1 MNKPY
6 FSHVLQKAG
15 VLKNF
20 TVAKIVKKQ
29 DIEDLKALIKSV
41 TSSDKEYNQMLDEE
55 MKKISDMHDENNPI
69 PGIIYPPDQSK
80 NKKLIVAI
88 VTKFSQSVKKQNLS
102 TREMAFLVSA
112 IINELGLTQEDFINL
127 KNELEDANQDDEDA
141 DDGEEDE
148 DDDNGVN

>member
-55 MKKISDMHDENNPI
+55 MKKI
-69 PGIIYPPDQSK
+69 
-80 NKKLIVAI
+80 
-88 VTKFSQSVKKQNLS
+88 
-102 TREMAFLVSA
+102 
-112 IINELGLTQEDFINL
+112 
-127 KNELEDANQDDEDA
+127 
-141 DDGEEDE
+141 
-148 DDDNGVN
+148 

>member
-127 KNELEDANQDDEDA
+127 KNELEDANQDDD
-141 DDGEEDE
+141 EDE
-148 DDDNGVN
+148 DDEDDNGVN

>member
-88 VTKFSQSVKKQNLS
+88 VTKFSQNVKKQNLS

-127 KNELEDANQDDEDA
+127 KNELEDANQDD
-141 DDGEEDE
+141 DE
-148 DDDNGVN
+148 DDEDDEDDNGVN

>member
-1 MNKPY
+1 MNKPH

-20 TVAKIVKKQ
+20 TVAKVVKKQ

-41 TSSDKEYNQMLDEE
+41 TSSDKEYKQMLDEE
-55 MKKISDMHDENNPI
+55 MEKISDMHDENNPI

-102 TREMAFLVSA
+102 TREMAFLISA

-127 KNELEDANQDDEDA
+127 KRELEDANQDDED
-141 DDGEEDE
+141 EEDDE
-148 DDDNGVN
+148 DGNGVN

>member
-127 KNELEDANQDDEDA
+127 KNELEDANQDDD
-141 DDGEEDE
+141 DE
-148 DDDNGVN
+148 DDDDEDDNGVN

>member
-1 MNKPY
+1 MNKPH

-127 KNELEDANQDDEDA
+127 KNELEDANQDD
-141 DDGEEDE
+141 DDEDE
-148 DDDNGVN
+148 DDEDDNGVN

>member
-1 MNKPY
+1 MNKPH

-29 DIEDLKALIKSV
+29 DIEDLKTLIKSV
-41 TSSDKEYNQMLDEE
+41 TSSDKEYKQMLDEE

-88 VTKFSQSVKKQNLS
+88 VKKFSQSVKKQNLS
-102 TREMAFLVSA
+102 TREMAFLISA

-127 KNELEDANQDDEDA
+127 KRELEDANQDDED
-141 DDGEEDE
+141 EEDDE
-148 DDDNGVN
+148 DDNGVN

>member
-1 MNKPY
+1 MKKPH

-15 VLKNF
+15 ILKNF

-88 VTKFSQSVKKQNLS
+88 VSKFSQSVKKQKLS

-127 KNELEDANQDDEDA
+127 KNELEDANQDDED
-141 DDGEEDE
+141 EDEE
-148 DDDNGVN
+148 DDDMQTS

>member
-1 MNKPY
+1 MNKPH

-29 DIEDLKALIKSV
+29 EIEDLKALIKSV
-41 TSSDKEYNQMLDEE
+41 TSSDKEYNQMLSEE
-55 MKKISDMHDENNPI
+55 MKKISDMHDEHNPI

-102 TREMAFLVSA
+102 TREMAFLISA

-127 KNELEDANQDDEDA
+127 KNELEDANPDDGDDDE
-141 DDGEEDE
+141 ENDE
-148 DDDNGVN
+148 DDEGVN

>member
-1 MNKPY
+1 MNKPH

-20 TVAKIVKKQ
+20 TVAKVVKKQ

-41 TSSDKEYNQMLDEE
+41 TSSDKEYKQMLDEE

-102 TREMAFLVSA
+102 TREMAFLISA

-127 KNELEDANQDDEDA
+127 KRELEDANQDDED
-141 DDGEEDE
+141 EEDDE
-148 DDDNGVN
+148 DDNGVN

>member
-1 MNKPY
+1 MNKPH

-20 TVAKIVKKQ
+20 TVAKVVKKQ

-41 TSSDKEYNQMLDEE
+41 TSSDKEYKQMLDEE
-55 MKKISDMHDENNPI
+55 MKKISDMRDENNPI

-102 TREMAFLVSA
+102 TREMAFLISA

-127 KNELEDANQDDEDA
+127 KRELEDANQDDED
-141 DDGEEDE
+141 EEDDE
-148 DDDNGVN
+148 DDNGVN

>member
-1 MNKPY
+1 MNKPH

-20 TVAKIVKKQ
+20 TVAKVVKKQ

-41 TSSDKEYNQMLDEE
+41 TSSDKEYKQMLDEE
-55 MKKISDMHDENNPI
+55 MEKISDMHDENNPI

-88 VTKFSQSVKKQNLS
+88 VTKFSQSVKKQKLS
-102 TREMAFLVSA
+102 TREMAFLISA

-127 KNELEDANQDDEDA
+127 KNELEDANQDDD
-141 DDGEEDE
+141 EDE
-148 DDDNGVN
+148 DDEDDNGVN

>member
-1 MNKPY
+1 MNKPH

-41 TSSDKEYNQMLDEE
+41 TSSDKEYKQMLDEE
-55 MKKISDMHDENNPI
+55 MQKISDMHDENNPI

-127 KNELEDANQDDEDA
+127 KNELEDANQDD
-141 DDGEEDE
+141 DDEDE
-148 DDDNGVN
+148 DDEDDNGVN

>member
-1 MNKPY
+1 MNKPH

-41 TSSDKEYNQMLDEE
+41 TSSDKEYNQMLSEE

-69 PGIIYPPDQSK
+69 PGIIYSPDQSK

-88 VTKFSQSVKKQNLS
+88 VTKFSQSVKKQKLS

-127 KNELEDANQDDEDA
+127 KNELEDANQDDD
-141 DDGEEDE
+141 EDE
-148 DDDNGVN
+148 DDEDNNGVN

>member
-1 MNKPY
+1 MNKPH

-29 DIEDLKALIKSV
+29 EIEDLKALIKSV
-41 TSSDKEYNQMLDEE
+41 TSSDKEYNQMLSEE
-55 MKKISDMHDENNPI
+55 MKKISDMHDEHNPI

-102 TREMAFLVSA
+102 TREMAFLISA

-127 KNELEDANQDDEDA
+127 KNELEDANQDDD
-141 DDGEEDE
+141 EDE
-148 DDDNGVN
+148 DDEDDNGVN

>member
-127 KNELEDANQDDEDA
+127 KNELEDANQDD
-141 DDGEEDE
+141 DDEEDDE
-148 DDDNGVN
+148 DDNGVN

>member
-1 MNKPY
+1 MNKPH

-20 TVAKIVKKQ
+20 TVAKVVKKQ

-41 TSSDKEYNQMLDEE
+41 TSSDKEYKQMLDEE

-102 TREMAFLVSA
+102 TREMAFLISA

-127 KNELEDANQDDEDA
+127 KRELEDANQDDED
-141 DDGEEDE
+141 EEDDE
-148 DDDNGVN
+148 DGNGVN

>member
-1 MNKPY
+1 MNKTH

-20 TVAKIVKKQ
+20 TVAKVVKKQ

-41 TSSDKEYNQMLDEE
+41 TSSDKEYKQMLDEE

-88 VTKFSQSVKKQNLS
+88 VKKFSQSVKKQNLS
-102 TREMAFLVSA
+102 TREMAFLISA

-127 KNELEDANQDDEDA
+127 KRELEDANQDDED
-141 DDGEEDE
+141 EEDDE
-148 DDDNGVN
+148 DDNGVN

>member
-1 MNKPY
+1 MNKPH

-29 DIEDLKALIKSV
+29 EIEDLKALIKSV
-41 TSSDKEYNQMLDEE
+41 TSSDKEYNQMLSEE

-88 VTKFSQSVKKQNLS
+88 VTKFSQSVKKQKLS

-127 KNELEDANQDDEDA
+127 KNELEDANQDD
-141 DDGEEDE
+141 DDEDE
-148 DDDNGVN
+148 DDEDNNGVN

>member
-127 KNELEDANQDDEDA
+127 KNELEDAN
-141 DDGEEDE
+141 
-148 DDDNGVN
+148 

>member
-127 KNELEDANQDDEDA
+127 KNELEDANQDD
-141 DDGEEDE
+141 DDEDE
-148 DDDNGVN
+148 DDEDDNGVN

>member
-1 MNKPY
+1 MNKPH

-20 TVAKIVKKQ
+20 TVAKVVKKQ

-41 TSSDKEYNQMLDEE
+41 TSSDKEYKQMLDEE

-88 VTKFSQSVKKQNLS
+88 VTKFSQSVKKQKLS
-102 TREMAFLVSA
+102 TREMAFLISA

-127 KNELEDANQDDEDA
+127 KNELEDANQDD
-141 DDGEEDE
+141 DDEDE
-148 DDDNGVN
+148 DDENDNGVN

>member
-1 MNKPY
+1 MNKPH

-29 DIEDLKALIKSV
+29 DIEDLKTLIKSV
-41 TSSDKEYNQMLDEE
+41 TSSDKEYKQMLDEE

-80 NKKLIVAI
+80 NKKLIVEI
-88 VTKFSQSVKKQNLS
+88 VKKFSQSVKKQNLS
-102 TREMAFLVSA
+102 TREMAFLISA

-127 KNELEDANQDDEDA
+127 KRELEDANQDDED
-141 DDGEEDE
+141 EEDDE
-148 DDDNGVN
+148 DDNGVN